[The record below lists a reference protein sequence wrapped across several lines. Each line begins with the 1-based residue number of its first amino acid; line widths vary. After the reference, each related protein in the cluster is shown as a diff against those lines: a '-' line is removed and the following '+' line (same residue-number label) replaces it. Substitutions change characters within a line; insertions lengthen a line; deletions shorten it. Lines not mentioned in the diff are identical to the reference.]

1 MSAPNSHNATDR
13 IALAGKVRQL
23 AKEMTVGDPKTAA
36 MLIQAARAIE
46 RQPAQQDGPSERE
59 AAIDECRDA
68 AHDAIHHAIERMD
81 LCAFVKGH
89 VDEALLALKNAAPQE
104 RSQPVGKGAEATVEG
119 PDHPARASSE
129 AGADD
134 VLWKIRVELAALVAN
149 PDKPDW
155 MPALTNGNPADAECL
170 SRAYALTKSNATDSE
185 G

>member
-1 MSAPNSHNATDR
+1 MSAPNSQKAKL
-13 IALAGKVRQL
+13 IARLQTYVPLYDWPLLDELAESG
-23 AKEMTVGDPKTAA
+23 
-36 MLIQAARAIE
+36 
-46 RQPAQQDGPSERE
+46 GPSERE

-89 VDEALLALKNAAPQE
+89 VDEALLALKNAAPQGGTSSGVE
-104 RSQPVGKGAEATVEG
+104 RPSNGEVGGSSPQPV
-119 PDHPARASSE
+119 PAAAASE

-170 SRAYALTKSNATDSE
+170 SRAYALTKSNATDRD
-185 G
+185 GGTNG